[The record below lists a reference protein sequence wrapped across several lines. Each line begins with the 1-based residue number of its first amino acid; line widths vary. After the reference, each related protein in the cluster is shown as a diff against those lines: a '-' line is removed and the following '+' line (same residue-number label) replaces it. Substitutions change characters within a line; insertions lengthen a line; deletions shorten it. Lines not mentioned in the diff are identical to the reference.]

1 VNTNLDQGRRDRLP
15 WVALVIV
22 AVVVIAVVIA
32 YFVAQKTEEAHE
44 QQQAA
49 RRAALA
55 PEIGTAC
62 PALRLAN
69 RAFDNGNVDDLRES
83 IRNAEALAVEA
94 LQTSGVRFGRPEE
107 MALYLGAEELTSPRS
122 QERIEKRLNVARES
136 CIRLES

>member
-55 PEIGTAC
+55 PEVGTAC
-62 PALRLAN
+62 EALRIAS
-69 RAFDNGNVDDLRES
+69 RAFDNDDVDELRDSIKDAEES
-83 IRNAEALAVEA
+83 AVKA
-94 LQTSGVRFGRPEE
+94 LQTSGIKFGKPEE
-107 MALYLGAEELTSPRS
+107 MALYLGAEPLGSPRS
-122 QERIEKRLNVARES
+122 QERIDRRLDVARES
-136 CIRLES
+136 CTRLES